1 MSTNGN
7 GDAPVKRK
15 RGRPPGPVAQPYRK
29 RYRSKVEGIKSVAR
43 DGLDLMLHE
52 VRQVRAY
59 TDDQQT
65 ARNGLEVRAK
75 AGEGAAMGE
84 LWRRAGWFWGRSAW
98 QRASPG
104 RRDRSWDECTGAAV
118 LLSVKNAL
126 LPRGGMCR

>member
-75 AGEGAAMGE
+75 AGEVAAMGE
-84 LWRRAGWFWGRSAW
+84 LWRRFSVRYPLAERG
-98 QRASPG
+98 
-104 RRDRSWDECTGAAV
+104 V
-118 LLSVKNAL
+118 LLGPERLAASFPGSAGPFV
-126 LPRGGMCR
+126 G